1 MRKKLRVI
9 IRRIDAF
16 SGGSFSIL
24 MKTGGRNLYR
34 LRGNGILS
42 LLLAFLIACSSIS
55 GDSKTREVL
64 GGIDGEPV
72 VPRRANRILIPYFR
86 NNTRESAVSER
97 LTIRL
102 RELITM
108 DGRLAVVSDEEHA
121 DLKLKGAVLLYHL
134 QPIHFSDSGEAV
146 RKRLRIVVSV
156 ALIDAESGREIFRET
171 QVQAFRL
178 FSEVIP
184 PIISESQVRNSVV
197 DELARRVSVTTITGW
212 YTGLMTDV
220 EKGKR

>member
-1 MRKKLRVI
+1 MRKKLLAI

-16 SGGSFSIL
+16 CDGSFILL
-24 MKTGGRNLYR
+24 MKTGERNRYR
-34 LRGNGILS
+34 LRGNGSLS
-42 LLLAFLIACSSIS
+42 LLVAFLLACSSIA
-55 GDSKTREVL
+55 GDTKTSKVL
-64 GGIDGEPV
+64 RGIDGEPV
-72 VPRRANRILIPYFR
+72 VPRQANRILIPSFR
-86 NNTRESAVSER
+86 NNTREPAVSER

-108 DGRLAVVSDEEHA
+108 DGRLAVVSDEESA

-156 ALIDAESGREIFRET
+156 ELIDVKSGREIFRET

-184 PIISESQVRNSVV
+184 PIISETQVRNNVV
-197 DELARRVSVTTITGW
+197 EELARRVAVTTITGW